1 MNQTFTRNLCG
12 EFSRHN
18 DNFFSGQYVPL
29 LNPEAGFVIV

>member
-1 MNQTFTRNLCG
+1 MNQTFTKDLCS

-29 LNPEAGFVIV
+29 LNPEARLVIL